1 MRDGLSVVRSWV
13 RRHPMLRDTLRA
25 LVAPMRGG
33 ASRGYRRLTQLES
46 SRMGDAL
53 RGAWQSRQ
61 IPLRQRR
68 IVDEQL
74 AGLRRGVM
82 VPAFEALVRLVREL
96 VACYP
101 EGDEVTLVEIGCSSG
116 YHAEL
121 LQHHQ
126 VPVQYAGYDYS
137 SAFIELARAYYP
149 DVPFG
154 VADAT
159 ALPMRESSVDIV
171 LSGCCLLH
179 IPDYEA
185 AIRESAR
192 IARRFVVF
200 HRTPVLQNAPTRHYR
215 KRAYDV
221 ETIEIHFNEEEFVS
235 LLARYGLTVRAVAT
249 LDVAWESGAS
259 YATKEY
265 VCEKRLPT
273 AVEQHVAL

>member
-1 MRDGLSVVRSWV
+1 MRNGLAAVRAWV
-13 RRHPMLRDTLRA
+13 RRHPMLRGTLRVLA
-25 LVAPMRGG
+25 APLRGG
-33 ASRGYRRLTQLES
+33 ASRGYRRLNPLES

-53 RGAWQSRQ
+53 RGAWQAKQ

-74 AGLRRGVM
+74 AGHQRGVT
-82 VPAFEALVRLVREL
+82 VPAFEALVRLLREL

-101 EGDEVTLVEIGCSSG
+101 AGDKVTLVEVGCSSG

-121 LQHHQ
+121 LQTHD
-126 VPVQYAGYDYS
+126 VGVQYCGYDYS
-137 SAFIELARAYYP
+137 SAFIELAREYYP
-149 DVPFG
+149 EVPFG

-159 ALPMRESSVDIV
+159 ALPLRDASVDIV

-192 IARRFVVF
+192 IARRFVIF

-235 LLARYGLTVRAVAT
+235 LLARYGLTIRAMTT

-265 VCEKRLPT
+265 VCEKQVT
-273 AVEQHVAL
+273 SVTGQHVLL